1 MLLKFARAR
10 VWPYLD
16 GRSLNIKCK
25 FIVALK
31 RRKGVLLRD
40 VLEVVQVQCY
50 LKNKVL
56 HFHIVCKKKFAMNYR
71 VGKFTTYFY
80 DTLRKDTVNK
90 LSSQYIY
97 ISHNTV
103 GKQYYKIL
111 DIDIMSPVYTVVEKV
126 SRIYSNK
133 NDIRCVKNIGI
144 WNISYFDTINLNC
157 LNHI

>member
-1 MLLKFARAR
+1 
-10 VWPYLD
+10 
-16 GRSLNIKCK
+16 
-25 FIVALK
+25 
-31 RRKGVLLRD
+31 
-40 VLEVVQVQCY
+40 
-50 LKNKVL
+50 
-56 HFHIVCKKKFAMNYR
+56 MNYR

-133 NDIRCVKNIGI
+133 NDIRCVKNIG
-144 WNISYFDTINLNC
+144 T
-157 LNHI
+157 

>member
-31 RRKGVLLRD
+31 RRKGVLLGD

-50 LKNKVL
+50 LRNKVL
-56 HFHIVCKKKFAMNYR
+56 RFHIVCKKKSLQWIIELENLQL
-71 VGKFTTYFY
+71 TFY
-80 DTLRKDTVNK
+80 DTLQKDTVNK

-111 DIDIMSPVYTVVEKV
+111 DIDIMSPVYIYIQLLKKQVEFI
-126 SRIYSNK
+126 RIRMIYGALKILQLEIFHTS
-133 NDIRCVKNIGI
+133 IP
-144 WNISYFDTINLNC
+144 
-157 LNHI
+157 

>member
-31 RRKGVLLRD
+31 RRKGVLLGD

-50 LKNKVL
+50 LRNKVL
-56 HFHIVCKKKFAMNYR
+56 RFHIVCKKKSLQWIIELENLQL
-71 VGKFTTYFY
+71 TFY

-111 DIDIMSPVYTVVEKV
+111 DIDIMSPVYIYIQLLKKQVEFI
-126 SRIYSNK
+126 RIRMIYGALKILQLEIFHTS
-133 NDIRCVKNIGI
+133 IP
-144 WNISYFDTINLNC
+144 
-157 LNHI
+157 